1 MFSKIKEN
9 IVVEQATA
17 CSHITHLLQSESDNN
32 FGEADQWI
40 IVHCNLHDI
49 PLILSGKDAR

>member
-32 FGEADQWI
+32 FGEADQ
-40 IVHCNLHDI
+40 
-49 PLILSGKDAR
+49 